1 MADVGFFGD
10 IDFKVSSSHI
20 LTWKTLSR
28 HRRARFRPHDVDSG
42 KQRLQFIGLDLDNVE
57 LTIVLDARYV
67 DPEAQLATLDKML
80 EAHEARVLLFGY
92 EPLGKYVLEG
102 YREQRKHTDGD
113 GGILWTEVSLQLK
126 EYN

>member
-28 HRRARFRPHDVDSG
+28 RRRARYRPHDVSDG
-42 KQRLQFIGLDLDNVE
+42 KQKLQYIGLDLDSVE
-57 LTIVLDARYV
+57 LSILLDARYV
-67 DPEAQLATLDKML
+67 DPEATLKKLDKML

-92 EPLGKYVLEG
+92 EPLGKYVLVG
-102 YREQRKHTDGD
+102 YREQRSHTDGD
-113 GGILWTEVSLQLK
+113 GNILWTEVSLQLK